1 MALRLLIMTEFQG
14 WLLLAMLAVIAGTIA
29 QTSGLDGLMWIM
41 TLGGVG
47 FLSVG
52 LATELLR

>member
-1 MALRLLIMTEFQG
+1 MTEFQG
-14 WLLLAMLAVIAGTIA
+14 WLLLAMLAVIAGTVA

-41 TLGGVG
+41 TLGGLG

-52 LATELLR
+52 VATELLR